1 MPHEIQQISPRRYK
15 VVNTKTGEV
24 HSKSTTL
31 ANAKAQLRLL
41 SSLVG
46 GAPVPVGAD
55 GTARCCIKSK
65 FCNSSSVHYK
75 RPKPAGY
82 KSTYQRKKS
91 EVTPPFKSVA
101 KLRRMRGGCECDGGA
116 LKGTEVNQF
125 VKASYEDRK
134 GKTAQIGDY
143 QLDKSL
149 SNATTKVYHDP
160 VTNKTVVANRGTK
173 STSLRDWSNN
183 VLYAVGLY
191 DKTGRYKQAEDTQ
204 KKAIEKY
211 GKESITNVGHSQG
224 AIITRN
230 LKDKGLTNQ
239 LINVN
244 PASKGEKIRRGETV
258 IKSSG
263 DVVSALVPKGK
274 QVKIIRAKTYNPLAE
289 HSADILE
296 GNQTLY
302 GEGMPDRVP
311 VSIGRV
317 PDRRMVG
324 TKPSSY
330 TPRMVGGEIP
340 TRFL

>member
-1 MPHEIQQISPRRYK
+1 
-15 VVNTKTGEV
+15 
-24 HSKSTTL
+24 L
-31 ANAKAQLRLL
+31 
-41 SSLVG
+41 
-46 GAPVPVGAD
+46 
-55 GTARCCIKSK
+55 
-65 FCNSSSVHYK
+65 
-75 RPKPAGY
+75 
-82 KSTYQRKKS
+82 TY
-91 EVTPPFKSVA
+91 
-101 KLRRMRGGCECDGGA
+101 
-116 LKGTEVNQF
+116 
-125 VKASYEDRK
+125 
-134 GKTAQIGDY
+134 
-143 QLDKSL
+143 
-149 SNATTKVYHDP
+149 
-160 VTNKTVVANRGTK
+160 
-173 STSLRDWSNN
+173 
-183 VLYAVGLY
+183 
-191 DKTGRYKQAEDTQ
+191 
-204 KKAIEKY
+204 EKY

-274 QVKIIRAKTYNPLAE
+274 NVKVIRAKTYNPLAE

-302 GEGMPDRVP
+302 GEGM
-311 VSIGRV
+311 
-317 PDRRMVG
+317 VG